1 MIIGLF
7 QLSFKRIGV
16 GVLLAAFSG
25 YLCFFIY
32 DSSKACSLFICA
44 FILAS
49 FFRIR
54 IKETNSVLFA
64 LGLISLTAGCTLVIS
79 QLIQDEGTFT
89 FPLRIIILGLIVCAI
104 PILLLFALTLRLKLS
119 CILSSFALLLFST
132 VNAYIYQFKGN
143 ELCLADFYAIGT
155 ALSVVKGYSLFPKK
169 LIAFCWLFYFLIIFI
184 VTGLPTWKPQRQ
196 GRLCSLLFLVVL
208 IVGFWLNGKE
218 VSIVHFG
225 KGSSINGFLLNFA
238 LQTKEF
244 NVKKP
249 DGYSRNGVEEIAQLY
264 DNIDNKESTREPDI
278 IVIMDESFAKLD
290 VLGKEI
296 ETSIEVTPFIDS
308 LNSNITKG
316 YCLTSIYGGW
326 TPNSEYEFLTGNSL
340 LFVDGIVYQQYL
352 HQPCY
357 SMVSDLKRRGYTCI
371 AMHPYYENGWKRDRV
386 WKNLLFDE
394 CMFLDAFPQQDLIRG
409 LVSDQ
414 EMFDSL
420 IKKYEELKG
429 TSERKLFFFGVTMQN
444 HGGYTYEDYVSSVR
458 VLGLNQEYPDVEQYL
473 SLVNETDSAV
483 ESLIEYFE
491 NQENEV
497 VIVFYGD
504 HQPAVDNRFLE
515 EIHGGQFETIE
526 ENELKYIVPFF
537 IWTNYESGYEYVDLT
552 SLNFLSTYVYNKAGL
567 KLPGYNC
574 FLSKLEE
581 TIPAMNSQGYYS
593 DNNKTFRA
601 IQEAETE
608 EKECLDDYWMVEYN
622 SLFDY
627 ENRSQILFPLE
638 GVD

>member
-1 MIIGLF
+1 MRTFDYGFLKNQIPGQIV
-7 QLSFKRIGV
+7 S
-16 GVLLAAFSG
+16 
-25 YLCFFIY
+25 
-32 DSSKACSLFICA
+32 
-44 FILAS
+44 
-49 FFRIR
+49 
-54 IKETNSVLFA
+54 
-64 LGLISLTAGCTLVIS
+64 ISNVIS
-79 QLIQDEGTFT
+79 DLNASQ
-89 FPLRIIILGLIVCAI
+89 
-104 PILLLFALTLRLKLS
+104 
-119 CILSSFALLLFST
+119 CI
-132 VNAYIYQFKGN
+132 
-143 ELCLADFYAIGT
+143 
-155 ALSVVKGYSLFPKK
+155 
-169 LIAFCWLFYFLIIFI
+169 
-184 VTGLPTWKPQRQ
+184 
-196 GRLCSLLFLVVL
+196 
-208 IVGFWLNGKE
+208 
-218 VSIVHFG
+218 
-225 KGSSINGFLLNFA
+225 
-238 LQTKEF
+238 
-244 NVKKP
+244 
-249 DGYSRNGVEEIAQLY
+249 
-264 DNIDNKESTREPDI
+264 
-278 IVIMDESFAKLD
+278 
-290 VLGKEI
+290 
-296 ETSIEVTPFIDS
+296 
-308 LNSNITKG
+308 
-316 YCLTSIYGGW
+316 
-326 TPNSEYEFLTGNSL
+326 
-340 LFVDGIVYQQYL
+340 
-352 HQPCY
+352 
-357 SMVSDLKRRGYTCI
+357 
-371 AMHPYYENGWKRDRV
+371 

-394 CMFLDAFPQQDLIRG
+394 CMFLDALPQQDLIRG